1 MCEDLNFLLKVSDL
15 NKVNNVMEIETFY
28 DKIDG
33 KNMQIETIRMVE
45 SGSFGVFISKING
58 IFTEDELYVAE
69 RFLKEHKRDIEI
81 MGNDK
86 IGVIFDKECDLRPFN
101 IMDRMFNYTKTYKT
115 QSYARMIGLG
125 VMNGIKEYH
134 MSAPDKIKIYK
145 DIYGN
150 DYSLA

>member
-1 MCEDLNFLLKVSDL
+1 MYEELNFLLKVSDL

-45 SGSFGVFISKING
+45 SGSFGVFISKIDG

-69 RFLKEHKRDIEI
+69 RFLKDHKRDIEI

-134 MSAPDKIKIYK
+134 SSVPDKIKIYK